1 VKPEKTGKRAST
13 QRVKKFAPLA
23 EQRKPEVQDKTTED
37 DVPDI
42 EYMPP
47 TPKGRLPRYLTSA
60 KKAAISNNA

>member
-1 VKPEKTGKRAST
+1 
-13 QRVKKFAPLA
+13 VKKFAPLA